1 MECQPEIEQTTLT
14 QHSLLVKVH
23 GFLVNLCLLV
33 VYACFFYEDNTL
45 TRRLGIFNHD
55 LSARESGG
63 VIEGDEQGGDGWTPC
78 HERGRLTRSRRQ
90 RGLSAAWVARA

>member
-1 MECQPEIEQTTLT
+1 MIDRT
-14 QHSLLVKVH
+14 V
-23 GFLVNLCLLV
+23 LV

-63 VIEGDEQGGDGWTPC
+63 VIEGDEQGGDGRHATS
-78 HERGRLTRSRRQ
+78 EDG
-90 RGLSAAWVARA
+90 